1 MKKGIGILILL
12 VLGYQSVYF
21 EKLSTRI
28 QQASGV
34 QDFSKRVEAI
44 LVQGVLNNPV
54 LTEDQQ
60 LIKELNNNLTNTQK
74 KLGNRLGIG
83 ESAYYLVKGKARIS
97 SIRDGYVTLDNGSG
111 LDTQFIFGNEVRDAS
126 RMIHLEDFKS
136 QKDLNALTEALNKHL
151 RETKIP
157 AEMKGIQVGDEIS
170 YVGACEVAPSD
181 LPVTSLTIYPVEI
194 KHWDVSCS

>member
-21 EKLSTRI
+21 EKWSTRQ

-34 QDFSKRVEAI
+34 LDFSKQVEAI
-44 LVQGVLNNPV
+44 LLQGVLGNPV

-60 LIKELNNNLTNTQK
+60 LIKELNNNLNTTQK
-74 KLGNRLGIG
+74 KVGNRLGIG
-83 ESAYYLVKGKARIS
+83 ESAYYLVKGKARITAMQ
-97 SIRDGYVTLDNGSG
+97 DGYVTLDNGSG

-136 QKDLNALTEALNKHL
+136 QKELNALTEALNKHL

-157 AEMKGIQVGDEIS
+157 AEMKGIQVGDVIS
-170 YVGACEVAPSD
+170 YVGACEVAPRD

-194 KHWDVSCS
+194 KH

>member
-21 EKLSTRI
+21 EKWSTRQ

-34 QDFSKRVEAI
+34 LDFSKQVEAI
-44 LVQGVLNNPV
+44 LLQGVLGNPV

-60 LIKELNNNLTNTQK
+60 LIKELNNNLNTTQK
-74 KLGNRLGIG
+74 KVGNRLGIG
-83 ESAYYLVKGKARIS
+83 ESAYYLVKGKARITAMQ
-97 SIRDGYVTLDNGSG
+97 DGYVTLDNGSG

-136 QKDLNALTEALNKHL
+136 Q
-151 RETKIP
+151 
-157 AEMKGIQVGDEIS
+157 
-170 YVGACEVAPSD
+170 
-181 LPVTSLTIYPVEI
+181 
-194 KHWDVSCS
+194 